1 MNLFIKRLAIAF
13 LLIPLFIGCGSVK
26 ESNEEENIRVV
37 IPVNTTNVSE
47 EKIVVYQTLNGVVQ
61 FQKKDNIRS
70 NTTGYISSLDF
81 IQGSAIKKGD
91 LFCTVK
97 TKEQSALGESNTKDS
112 TLSKFTK
119 PIVVYSN
126 SSGIIS
132 SIPVVQGDY
141 IAEGDVLAT
150 VLEPNSL
157 VVVVYVPFEYHTTIS
172 KGLICEIT
180 LPDSKKFNEP
190 ISGMM
195 PTVDS
200 ISQSQKYFIR
210 IKDISLPEKLNVTV
224 KFPVEQASKALCVP
238 ISAVQ
243 TDEQQ
248 KEFWVMKVVQ
258 DTLAV
263 KVPVVLGLRSDSI
276 AQISSPFIK
285 LNDLVVTKG
294 SYELADSSIVKISK
308 R

>member
-1 MNLFIKRLAIAF
+1 MNVLHKQIAAF
-13 LLIPLFIGCGSVK
+13 LLILLVFGCGGVK
-26 ESNEEENIRVV
+26 KSNEEEKLRAI
-37 IPVNTTNVSE
+37 IPVSTAKVSE
-47 EKIVVYQTLNGVVQ
+47 ETIVVYQTLNGVVQ

-70 NTTGYISSLDF
+70 NTTGYISKLDF

-91 LFCTVK
+91 LFCTIK
-97 TKEQSALGESNTKDS
+97 TKEQSALGDSNQKDS

-119 PIVVYSN
+119 PISVFSN

-132 SIPVVQGDY
+132 SIPIVQGDY
-141 IAEGDVLAT
+141 VAEGDVLAT
-150 VLEPNSL
+150 VLEPNSI
-157 VVVVYVPFEYHTTIS
+157 VVVVYVPFEYHAIIS
-172 KGLICEIT
+172 KGLLCEIV
-180 LPDSKKFNEP
+180 LPDGRKFNEP

-195 PTVDS
+195 PMVDS

-210 IKDISLPEKLNVTV
+210 IKDISLPEKLNVTA
-224 KFPVEQASKALCVP
+224 KFPVDLASKTLCVP

-248 KEFWVMKVVQ
+248 KEFWIMKVVH
-258 DTLAV
+258 DTLAI

-276 AQISSPFIK
+276 AQIGSPNIN

-294 SYELADSSIVKISK
+294 SYQLEDSSTVKISK